1 MSERGLAE
9 HLHDR
14 DTVSLVGGVLC
25 LLVAVLFLLTDLTP
39 LSLPWQMLVPAGVLA
54 AGAAGTARGVRRL
67 RARDRVAG

>member
-1 MSERGLAE
+1 MPERDLSE
-9 HLHDR
+9 HLHPR

-39 LSLPWQMLVPAGVLA
+39 LSVPVGVLVPVAVLA

-67 RARDRVAG
+67 RARDRTPG